1 MFKGRHNQNARNA
14 SNDRS
19 ALQPVGPG
27 QVALQKGSQRYV
39 FHCAPGEEGK
49 LLASLAR
56 LADDPATDLDWFDA
70 AVLSHQLGRQM
81 GRNMQ
86 RMLRSF

>member
-1 MFKGRHNQNARNA
+1 VFNSRHNQNARDA
-14 SNDRS
+14 QHDRS
-19 ALQPVGPG
+19 ALKPVGPG
-27 QVALQKGSQRYV
+27 QVALQKGQQRYV
-39 FHCAPGEEGK
+39 FHCAPGEEAK

-81 GRNMQ
+81 GQNMQ

>member
-1 MFKGRHNQNARNA
+1 VFKGRPDKDA
-14 SNDRS
+14 SGGSCDRS
-19 ALQPVGPG
+19 ALRPIGPG

-39 FHCAPGEEGK
+39 FHCAPGEESK

-56 LADDPATDLDWFDA
+56 LANDPTNDLDWFDA

>member
-1 MFKGRHNQNARNA
+1 MFKSRHNQNA

-27 QVALQKGSQRYV
+27 QVALQKGAQRYV
-39 FHCAPGEEGK
+39 FHCAPGEESK

-81 GRNMQ
+81 GQNMR
-86 RMLRSF
+86 RMLRSL